1 MITLARALLPI
12 SPRGEGG
19 THRGSDG
26 RVRGQLRPNCDR
38 RRRACDERSLT
49 PPLRRNGSPPLPAGA
64 RGFLVALVIA
74 LLLAVPAFAQ
84 QRTPLL
90 IPGKQTLF
98 QRVLVRPGA
107 MLAKSPGA
115 AGGTAVPAFTVFYVY
130 GRKDN
135 FVEVGK
141 ASAGQSDGWIAADRL
156 IDWKQTLTL
165 AFTNPA
171 GRDRVAFFKEA
182 DTVRQLLRKAD
193 PGAEVDKLRGAAL
206 AGQPSPVIAVEP
218 ENFVD
223 VSKHFYLLPI
233 LGAENVLSE
242 QGYPMRLL
250 DVVSLPAEPQRPP
263 AAATDRMAA
272 LRNFKAGLV
281 FVVDTTKSM
290 DKYIDETRDVMKR
303 IYNRIRDS
311 AVRDNFRF
319 GMIAFRNST
328 QATPRLEYTT
338 QLVADLDLS
347 KPPEA
352 ILPAVDKVKATNVSS
367 HSFDEDSMAGVKLAV
382 DKINWE
388 PFGGRYVVLITDAG
402 SIGGDDRYSS
412 THMGP
417 PEIRQLAKLKDVA
430 IFAVH
435 LLTPEGR
442 ADHAKAKAQYTD
454 LTQWGQAGSLYYP
467 VPDGSIDAFGRVIDQ
482 LANSLL
488 QQVSNT
494 TGVPIGGVTGAA
506 PAQPDP
512 RIAQQAAAVGNA
524 MRLAWL
530 GRQEGTAAPD
540 VIRGATVDRD
550 WKHPETASLEVRVL
564 LSKNQLSD
572 LQDALKLILEQGLS
586 NRLSPQNFFGQLKA
600 AAAATSRDPR
610 RLGDLQKLGAV
621 VGEYL
626 DDLPYKS
633 QVMELTEQEWLAMGA
648 AAQRE
653 LLNSVEAK
661 IRLYT
666 EFHNQPEMWVSFD
679 GGKVPGDA
687 LYPVPLEA
695 LP

>member
-1 MITLARALLPI
+1 VLCALA
-12 SPRGEGG
+12 
-19 THRGSDG
+19 
-26 RVRGQLRPNCDR
+26 
-38 RRRACDERSLT
+38 
-49 PPLRRNGSPPLPAGA
+49 LPAA
-64 RGFLVALVIA
+64 
-74 LLLAVPAFAQ
+74 AQ
-84 QRTPLL
+84 TRTPLV
-90 IPGKQTLF
+90 IPGKQTLY

-107 MLAKSPGA
+107 TLAKAPGA
-115 AGGTAVPAFTVFYVY
+115 SGGAVVPAFSVFYVY
-130 GRKDN
+130 GRKDGA
-135 FVEVGK
+135 VEVGK
-141 ASAGQSDGWIAADRL
+141 ASAGQTDGWIAADKL

-171 GRDRVAFFKEA
+171 GRDRVAFFKDA
-182 DTVRQLLRKAD
+182 DPVRQLLRKPD
-193 PGAEVDKLRGAAL
+193 PGPAVDDMRAAAL
-206 AGQPSPVIAVEP
+206 AGKPSPVIAVEP
-218 ENFVD
+218 ENYID
-223 VSKHFYLLPI
+223 IAKSFYLLPI

-250 DVVSLPAEPQRPP
+250 DIVSLPAEQGRAP
-263 AAATDRMAA
+263 ANAADRMAA

-303 IYNRIRDS
+303 IYNRVRDS

-319 GMIAFRNST
+319 GMVAFRNST
-328 QATPRLEYTT
+328 EAAPRLEYTT
-338 QLVADLDLS
+338 QLVADLDLA

-352 ILPAVDKVKATNVSS
+352 ILPQVDKVKATSVSS
-367 HSFDEDSMAGVKLAV
+367 HSFDEDSMAGVKLAL

-388 PFGGRYVVLITDAG
+388 PFGGRYIVLITDAG
-402 SIGGDDRYSS
+402 GLAADDRYSS

-430 IFAVH
+430 IFTVH
-435 LLTPEGR
+435 LQTPEGR
-442 ADHAKAKAQYTD
+442 NDHAKAKAQYTD

-467 VPDGSIDAFGRVIDQ
+467 VPDGSLDTFGRVVDQ

-488 QQVSNT
+488 QQVSIT
-494 TGVPIGGVTGAA
+494 TGVPIGGVTGAQ
-506 PAQPDP
+506 PQQSPEAQ
-512 RIAQQAAAVGNA
+512 RIAQQTVAVGNA

-540 VIRGATVDRD
+540 IIRGFTVDRD

-564 LSKNQLSD
+564 LTKNQLSD

-610 RLGDLQKLGAV
+610 RLGEVQKLGNV

-666 EFHNQPEMWVSFD
+666 EFHNQPGMWVSFD
-679 GGKVPGDA
+679 GGRVPGDA

>member
-1 MITLARALLPI
+1 VLCALA
-12 SPRGEGG
+12 
-19 THRGSDG
+19 
-26 RVRGQLRPNCDR
+26 
-38 RRRACDERSLT
+38 
-49 PPLRRNGSPPLPAGA
+49 LPAA
-64 RGFLVALVIA
+64 
-74 LLLAVPAFAQ
+74 AQ
-84 QRTPLL
+84 TRTPLV
-90 IPGKQTLF
+90 IPGKQTLY

-107 MLAKSPGA
+107 TLAKAPGA
-115 AGGTAVPAFTVFYVY
+115 SGGAAVPAFSVFYVY
-130 GRKDN
+130 GRKDGA
-135 FVEVGK
+135 VEVGK
-141 ASAGQSDGWIAADRL
+141 ASAGQTDGWIAADKL

-171 GRDRVAFFKEA
+171 GRDRVAFFKDA
-182 DTVRQLLRKAD
+182 DPVRQLLRKPE
-193 PGAEVDKLRGAAL
+193 PGPAVDDMRAAAL
-206 AGQPSPVIAVEP
+206 AGKPSPVIAVEP
-218 ENFVD
+218 ENYID
-223 VSKHFYLLPI
+223 IAKSFYLLPI

-250 DVVSLPAEPQRPP
+250 DVVSLPAEQGRGP
-263 AAATDRMAA
+263 ANAADRMAA

-319 GMIAFRNST
+319 GMVAFRNST
-328 QATPRLEYTT
+328 EATPRLEYTT
-338 QLVADLDLS
+338 QLVADLDLA

-352 ILPAVDKVKATNVSS
+352 ILPQVDKVKATSVSS
-367 HSFDEDSMAGVKLAV
+367 HSFDEDSMAGVKLAL

-388 PFGGRYVVLITDAG
+388 PFGGRYIVLITDAG
-402 SIGGDDRYSS
+402 SLGPDDRYSS

-430 IFAVH
+430 IFTVH
-435 LLTPEGR
+435 LQTPAGR
-442 ADHAKAKAQYTD
+442 NDHARAKAQYTD

-467 VPDGSIDAFGRVIDQ
+467 VPDGSLDTFGRVVDQ

-488 QQVSNT
+488 QQVSIT
-494 TGVPIGGVTGAA
+494 TGVPIGGVTGAQ
-506 PAQPDP
+506 PQQSPDAQ
-512 RIAQQAAAVGNA
+512 RIAQQALAVGNA

-540 VIRGATVDRD
+540 IIRGFTVDRD

-564 LSKNQLSD
+564 LTKNQLSD

-610 RLGDLQKLGAV
+610 RLGELQKLGNV

-653 LLNSVEAK
+653 LLNSAEAK

-666 EFHNQPEMWVSFD
+666 EFHNQPGMWVSFD
-679 GGKVPGDA
+679 GGRVPGDA

>member
-1 MITLARALLPI
+1 MTALL
-12 SPRGEGG
+12 
-19 THRGSDG
+19 
-26 RVRGQLRPNCDR
+26 VR
-38 RRRACDERSLT
+38 RSH
-49 PPLRRNGSPPLPAGA
+49 PLPGA
-64 RGFLVALVIA
+64 EWRFWAVLFLALILA
-74 LLLAVPAFAQ
+74 LPALAQ
-84 QRTPLL
+84 QRAPLL

-107 MLAKSPGA
+107 TLAKTPGA
-115 AGGTAVPAFTVFYVY
+115 TAATAVPAFTVFYVY

-135 FVEVGK
+135 FVEVGR
-141 ASAGQSDGWIAADRL
+141 ASQGQTEGWIAADKV

-171 GRDRVAFFKEA
+171 GRDRVAFFKDRES
-182 DTVRQLLRKAD
+182 VRLLLRKREA
-193 PGAEVDKLRGAAL
+193 GAEVDAFRNAAL
-206 AGQPSPVIAVEP
+206 AGQTSPVIAVEP
-218 ENFVD
+218 ETYVD
-223 VSKHFYLLPI
+223 ISKSFYLLPI

-263 AAATDRMAA
+263 TAATDRMAA

-281 FVVDTTKSM
+281 FVVDTTRSM

-319 GMIAFRNST
+319 GMVAFRNST
-328 QATPRLEYTT
+328 QATPRLEYTA

-352 ILPAVDKVKATNVSS
+352 ILPAVDKVKATNISS
-367 HSFDEDSMAGVKLAV
+367 HSFDEDSMAGVKLAI

-388 PFGGRYVVLITDAG
+388 PFGGRYIVLITDAG
-402 SIGGDDRYSS
+402 TLAPEDRYSS

-430 IFAVH
+430 IFGVH

-442 ADHAKAKAQYTD
+442 ADHARAKAQYID

-467 VPDGSIDAFGRVIDQ
+467 IPDGSIDAFGRVVDQ

-488 QQVSNT
+488 QQVSIT
-494 TGVPIGGVTGAA
+494 TGVPIGGVTGAQ
-506 PAQPDP
+506 PQPDQ
-512 RIAQQAAAVGNA
+512 RIAQQTQAVGNA

-530 GRQEGTAAPD
+530 GRREETAAPD

-666 EFHNQPEMWVSFD
+666 EFHNQPQMWVSFD

>member
-1 MITLARALLPI
+1 VCGLVLAALI
-12 SPRGEGG
+12 
-19 THRGSDG
+19 
-26 RVRGQLRPNCDR
+26 
-38 RRRACDERSLT
+38 
-49 PPLRRNGSPPLPAGA
+49 
-64 RGFLVALVIA
+64 
-74 LLLAVPAFAQ
+74 LLLALPAAAQ
-84 QRTPLL
+84 TRTPLL
-90 IPGKQTLF
+90 IPGKQTLY

-107 MLAKSPGA
+107 TLAKTPGA
-115 AGGTAVPAFTVFYVY
+115 SGGATVPAFSVFYIY
-130 GRKDN
+130 GRKEGW
-135 FVEVGK
+135 VEVGK
-141 ASAGQSDGWIAADRL
+141 ASAGQTDGWIAAAKL

-171 GRDRVAFFKEA
+171 GRDRVAFFKDA
-182 DTVRQLLRKAD
+182 DPVHQLLRKPD
-193 PGAEVDKLRGAAL
+193 PGPAVDEMRQAAL
-206 AGQPSPVIAVEP
+206 AGKPSPVIAVEP
-218 ENFVD
+218 ENYVD
-223 VSKHFYLLPI
+223 IAKSFYLLPI

-250 DVVSLPAEPQRPP
+250 DVVSLPAEQGRAP
-263 AAATDRMAA
+263 ASPADRMAA

-319 GMIAFRNST
+319 GMVAFRNST

-352 ILPAVDKVKATNVSS
+352 ILPQVDKVKATNVSS
-367 HSFDEDSMAGVKLAV
+367 HSFDEDSMAGVKLAI

-388 PFGGRYVVLITDAG
+388 PFGGRYIVLITDAAG
-402 SIGGDDRYSS
+402 LGPDDRYSS

-430 IFAVH
+430 IFTVH

-467 VPDGSIDAFGRVIDQ
+467 VPDGSLEAFGRVVDQ

-488 QQVSNT
+488 QQVSIT
-494 TGVPIGGVTGAA
+494 TGVPIGGVTGAQ
-506 PAQPDP
+506 PRQAQEAQQSAEAQ
-512 RIAQQAAAVGNA
+512 RIAQQTLAVGNA

-540 VIRGATVDRD
+540 VIRGFTVDRD

-564 LSKNQLSD
+564 LTKNQLSD

-610 RLGDLQKLGAV
+610 RLGDLQKLGQV

-666 EFHNQPEMWVSFD
+666 EFHNQPQMWVSFD
-679 GGKVPGDA
+679 GGRVPGDA